1 MTSTFYNQINNQIKD
16 LKSEGLY
23 KRERVIT
30 SAQNAAVSTSTDE
43 EVLTFC
49 ANNYLG
55 LANHPSLIETA
66 KKGLYEQGFGMAS
79 VRFICDTQDKHKQL
93 EAKLSAFLGM
103 EDTILY
109 TSCFDANTGL
119 FETILDANDAIISDS
134 LNHASTV
141 DGVRLCKAKR
151 LPLCK

>member
-23 KRERVIT
+23 KRERAIT

-43 EVLTFC
+43 EDLNFC

-66 KKGLYEQGFGMAS
+66 KKGL
-79 VRFICDTQDKHKQL
+79 
-93 EAKLSAFLGM
+93 
-103 EDTILY
+103 
-109 TSCFDANTGL
+109 

-134 LNHASTV
+134 LNYASIT